1 MPPSVNSGYYLPQG
15 GTDDEKARD
24 PVEGRLDR
32 VPRQI
37 IRQLIDALQAALR
50 E

>member
-1 MPPSVNSGYYLPQG
+1 
-15 GTDDEKARD
+15 
-24 PVEGRLDR
+24 VEGRLDR